1 MITKKDKII
10 DKDLFTKY
18 FQFQSLFN
26 MQKILSK
33 ASSTKKKKKKK
44 LVKRVD

>member
-44 LVKRVD
+44 KKN